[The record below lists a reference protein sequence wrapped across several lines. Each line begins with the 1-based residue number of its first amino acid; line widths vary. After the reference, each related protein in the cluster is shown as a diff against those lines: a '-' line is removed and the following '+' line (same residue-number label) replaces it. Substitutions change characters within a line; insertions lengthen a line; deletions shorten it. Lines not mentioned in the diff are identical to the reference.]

1 MIKERTLEDLEEE
14 YSLELDLAVKQI
26 KDKKAKLVLVQ
37 FPDGL
42 KQYATVVID
51 YLSERTDAEFLI
63 FLGSCFGAC
72 DSPVGFDNLGIDLM
86 IQIGHNSLMPS
97 YLGEKS

>member
-37 FPDGL
+37 L
-42 KQYATVVID
+42 KKQ
-51 YLSERTDAEFLI
+51 
-63 FLGSCFGAC
+63 
-72 DSPVGFDNLGIDLM
+72 
-86 IQIGHNSLMPS
+86 
-97 YLGEKS
+97 